1 MIRKY
6 TFGKPFDTGS
16 VFRPELAKEEQVGT
30 LPFFQVT
37 VGDAAENRADGSA
50 QTSVELKYVLSD
62 EAIVYGLGEQARG
75 LNKRGWRYE
84 SLNTD
89 NPFQNEGRTALYS
102 SHNFLLID
110 GPERFGLF
118 LDTPGLVKYDVG
130 FTKYDELLI
139 TVPEG
144 DFALYVIEEE
154 TLSGICRA
162 LRLLTGPSYVP
173 PKWAFGF
180 GMSRWDHKDAD
191 EIREV
196 ADRYRALDMPID
208 MMYLDIP
215 YMDDYMDF
223 TVSEERYPHF
233 KEFNAELKEKN
244 IHLVPIVD
252 AGIKKKEGY
261 SVYEEG
267 REKGYFCTKE
277 DGSEFVVGVWPG
289 ASVFPDALNDK
300 AAAWFGEQYKT
311 YLDAGVEGF
320 WNDMCEPSI
329 FYTED
334 ALKAAFRKVAE
345 YEGENLD
352 AETFFEMRSVMGD
365 ISNKTAYYKDFY
377 HNVNGEKVRHDR
389 VHNLYGSALTSAT
402 GKALRKLSPDRRT
415 LLFSRSSMIGMH
427 RDAGIW
433 YGDNSSM
440 FSHILMN
447 LKEEMNANMVGFLYS
462 GADTAGFGDQATA
475 DIALRWLELGIFS
488 PLLRNHS
495 SRRLRR
501 QEFYLF
507 GMDEAFRGMLK
518 LRYALIPYLYSEFV
532 KAALRDDM
540 LFKPLAFVY
549 ERDER
554 AKRVEDQAML
564 GEAVMIAPVYEQ
576 NAIGRYVY
584 VPEKMRLFRF
594 RSSED
599 FDTEYVEKG
608 DYFIH
613 VALDEVLLFV
623 REGKALPFAETK
635 GVRSTADLDLSTLK
649 ALKYDDRPV
658 EYELYDDDGVTRA
671 VGEGNVR
678 RITL

>member
-1 MIRKY
+1 MIRKF
-6 TFGKPFDTGS
+6 TFGTPFNTGA
-16 VFRPELAKEEQVGT
+16 VVRPEIAEEESASK
-30 LPFFQVT
+30 LPFLTIVQNKVASRD
-37 VGDAAENRADGSA
+37 DAGEDD
-50 QTSVELKYVLSD
+50 SVIFSYRLPD
-62 EAIVYGLGEQARG
+62 EALVYGLGEQARG

-84 SLNTD
+84 SRNTD

-102 SHNFLLID
+102 SHNFLIID
-110 GPERFGLF
+110 GEERFGLF
-118 LDTPGLVKYDVG
+118 LDTPGYVEYDIG
-130 FTKYDELLI
+130 FTNYDELKI
-139 TVPEG
+139 TVKDG
-144 DFALYVIEEE
+144 GFDLYLIEE
-154 TLSGICRA
+154 TSLTGICRA
-162 LRLLTGPSYVP
+162 LRRLTGASYVP

-223 TVSEERYPHF
+223 TVSEERYPQF
-233 KEFNAELKEKN
+233 REFNAELAKKN

-261 SVYEEG
+261 PVYEEG

-289 ASVFPDALNDK
+289 ASVFPDALNPE
-300 AAAWFGEQYKT
+300 AAHWFGLQYKA
-311 YLDAGVEGF
+311 YLDTGVEGF
-320 WNDMCEPSI
+320 WNDMNEPSI

-334 ALKAAFRKVAE
+334 ALQAAFRKVAE

-352 AETFFEMRSVMGD
+352 AETFFEMRDVMGG

-377 HNVNGEKVRHDR
+377 HNVNGKKVRHDR
-389 VHNLYGSALTSAT
+389 VHNLYGSALTSAA
-402 GKALRKLSPDRRT
+402 GEALRELSPDRRT

-427 RDAGIW
+427 RNAGIW

-462 GADTAGFGDQATA
+462 GADTAGFGDQATP

-518 LRYALIPYLYSEFV
+518 LRYALIPYLYSEFM
-532 KAALRDDM
+532 KAALRDEM
-540 LFKPLAFVY
+540 LFQPLAFVY
-549 ERDER
+549 EDDER
-554 AKRVEDQAML
+554 AKHIEDQAMV

-576 NAIGRYVY
+576 NAVGRYVY

-594 RSSED
+594 RSPED
-599 FDTEYVEKG
+599 YDTEYVEKG

-623 REGKALPFAETK
+623 REGHALPFADTK
-635 GVRSTADLDLSTLK
+635 GVLSTADLDYGKLK
-649 ALKYDDRPV
+649 ALKYDEAPV
-658 EYELYDDDGVTRA
+658 EYELYNDDGVTREI
-671 VGEGNVR
+671 GEEKIRKIV
-678 RITL
+678 L